1 MLKRQ
6 AEGTESMAGKAAAGS
21 VRKIH
26 TTSCTQFQ
34 PCSCGGRGT
43 HSKPCPK
50 AERCRCNG
58 RWQARTTA
66 PNGATVK
73 APSTF
78 RAKIDADEWVK
89 AERALMEDPST
100 YVTAQARLEAVKEKA
115 RLDAANTFEVYAVRY
130 VSERD
135 LRPKTVREYRGLLER
150 TLLPAFGE
158 MPLKQI
164 RRETVRAWHAGLP
177 KGTPSANA
185 AAYRLLRSI
194 MTAAENDE
202 LIDRNPVRIAKAS
215 TARVQ
220 NEQKPSPVDE
230 IATIVDAMPER
241 LRLFI
246 VLAAFTG
253 MREGEIF
260 ELRRSDL
267 DPSSGT
273 IAVTRKIEKDA
284 DPSAAGACSNCG
296 RVIGPPKT
304 AKGTRVVHLPP
315 AFLPL
320 LRAHLLAHTAPGADG
335 LLFPGERKDHMSARF
350 LLDRYAVAR
359 KAAGRPDLTI
369 HGLRHSALTLAGQH
383 GATNAELQARAGHA
397 SLAAM
402 AIYQHA
408 TIDRDRQLAEKL
420 GATVSASGAW
430 ADLLGDA

>member
-1 MLKRQ
+1 MCTARQ
-6 AEGTESMAGKAAAGS
+6 EGAYSMAGKAAAGS
-21 VRKIH
+21 IRKIH

-34 PCSCGGRGT
+34 PCTCGSRGDHT
-43 HSKPCPK
+43 KPCPK
-50 AERCRCNG
+50 AVRCRCNG
-58 RWQARTTA
+58 RWQARVTA
-66 PNGATVK
+66 PNGAQVK

-78 RAKIDADEWVK
+78 RAKIDAEGWVK
-89 AERALMEDPST
+89 AERALMEDPSA
-100 YVTAQARLEAVKEKA
+100 YVTAQARLEASQEQA
-115 RLDAANTFEVYAVRY
+115 RLDAANTFGLFAERY

-164 RRETVRAWHAGLP
+164 SREAVRSWHSGLP

-185 AAYRLLRSI
+185 AAYRLIRSI
-194 MTAAENDE
+194 MTAAEDDE
-202 LIDRNPVRIAKAS
+202 LVDRNPVRIPKAS

-230 IATIVDAMPER
+230 IATIVDAMPEK

-246 VLAAFTG
+246 VLAAFAG

-260 ELRRSDL
+260 ELRRSDI
-267 DPSSGT
+267 DSSSGS
-273 IAVTRKIEKDA
+273 IAVTRKIEKDTN
-284 DPSAAGACSNCG
+284 PTAAGACTNCG

-304 AKGTRVVHLPP
+304 AKGTRLVHLPP

-335 LLFPGERKDHMSARF
+335 LLFPGERKDHMSARY
-350 LLDRYAVAR
+350 LLDRYDVAR

-408 TIDRDRQLAEKL
+408 TADRDRQLAEKL
-420 GATVSASGAW
+420 GDTVASSKAW
-430 ADLLGDA
+430 KAILLS

>member
-1 MLKRQ
+1 M
-6 AEGTESMAGKAAAGS
+6 
-21 VRKIH
+21 
-26 TTSCTQFQ
+26 
-34 PCSCGGRGT
+34 
-43 HSKPCPK
+43 KPCPK
-50 AERCRCNG
+50 AIRCRCDG
-58 RWQARTTA
+58 RWQARVTA
-66 PNGATVK
+66 PSGATVK

-78 RAKIDADEWVK
+78 RARIDAEEWVK

-100 YVTAQARLEAVKEKA
+100 YVTAQARLEAVKEQA
-115 RLDAANTFEVYAVRY
+115 RLDAANTFRLFVERY
-130 VSERD
+130 VSERE
-135 LRPKTVREYRGLLER
+135 LRSKTIREYRGLLER
-150 TLLPAFGE
+150 TLLPAFGDL
-158 MPLKQI
+158 PLKQI
-164 RRETVRAWHAGLP
+164 SREAVRTWHAGLP

-194 MTAAENDE
+194 MNAAEDDE
-202 LIDRNPVRIAKAS
+202 LIGRNPVRIPKAS
-215 TARVQ
+215 TAKVKY
-220 NEQKPSPVDE
+220 EQKPSPVDE
-230 IATIVDAMPER
+230 IATIVDAMPDR

-260 ELRRSDL
+260 EIRRSDI
-267 DPSSGT
+267 DSSSGS
-273 IAVTRKIEKDA
+273 ISVTRKIEKDA
-284 DPSAAGACSNCG
+284 NPSAAGACSNCG

-304 AKGTRVVHLPP
+304 AKGTRVLHFPP
-315 AFLPL
+315 AFLPM

-335 LLFPGERKDHMSARF
+335 LLFPGERKDHMSARYP
-350 LLDRYAVAR
+350 LDRYDVAR

-420 GATVSASGAW
+420 GDTVSASGAW
-430 ADLLGDA
+430 TDLLGDA

>member
-1 MLKRQ
+1 MR
-6 AEGTESMAGKAAAGS
+6 GKAAAGS

-34 PCSCGGRGT
+34 PCTCGQRGA
-43 HSKPCPK
+43 HAKPCPK
-50 AERCRCNG
+50 ASRCRCDG
-58 RWQARTTA
+58 RWQARVTA

-89 AERALMEDPST
+89 TERALMEDPST
-100 YVTAQARLEAVKEKA
+100 YVTAQARLETVQVQA
-115 RLDAANTFEVYAVRY
+115 RLDAAHTFQVYAERY
-130 VSERD
+130 LAERD
-135 LRPKTVREYRGLLER
+135 LRSNTAKEYRRIL
-150 TLLPAFGE
+150 TTVLLPAFGQT
-158 MPLKQI
+158 PLKRI
-164 RRETVRAWHAGLP
+164 GRDDVRSWHKALP
-177 KGTPSANA
+177 VGTPSANA
-185 AAYRLLRSI
+185 AAYRFLRSI
-194 MTAAENDE
+194 MKAAEDDE
-202 LIDRNPVRIAKAS
+202 LIDRNPVRIAMAS

-267 DPSSGT
+267 DSPSGA

-284 DPSAAGACSNCG
+284 NPTADGACANCG

-304 AKGTRVVHLPP
+304 ARGKRVVHLPP
-315 AFLPL
+315 AFRPL

-335 LLFPGERKDHMSARF
+335 LLFPGERKDHMSARY
-350 LLDRYAVAR
+350 LLDRYDVAR

-383 GATNAELQARAGHA
+383 GATSAELQARAGHA

-408 TIDRDRQLAEKL
+408 TVDRDRQLAEKL
-420 GATVSASGAW
+420 GDTVTASSAW
-430 ADLLGDA
+430 ANLLGDS